1 MGSAQAKTTDS
12 KRRENILMAAL
23 HLIGEHGC
31 DGLSHRKI
39 AQAAGVPL
47 GSTTYY
53 FSSREELLLEA
64 FRLYMQRFESR
75 LARNLERVRPR
86 QAADPLQAV
95 ADFLVQLV
103 RDELREPGLLRAEI
117 ELILYSVKH
126 PELSVEFALWEDS
139 MALPMAEFLADQDF
153 LCPAELSS
161 ALLRLTRGFEVQALP
176 RRQPGFDEFRNQI
189 SRLLRAYRDDGD
201 V

>member
-1 MGSAQAKTTDS
+1 M
-12 KRRENILMAAL
+12 
-23 HLIGEHGC
+23 
-31 DGLSHRKI
+31 
-39 AQAAGVPL
+39 PL

-139 MALPMAEFLADQDF
+139 MALPMAEFLADQNF

-161 ALLRLTRGFEVQALP
+161 ALLRLTRGFEVQALT